1 MTNDYADALDAD
13 TWDSVRM
20 REMPAAE
27 RPRERLTRLGAPALS
42 AVELLALVIGSGGGG
57 RSSLDVAQQ
66 VFARNEGSLRRL
78 ASSPVA
84 ALRAITGVGPAK
96 AVVLHAALELGRRL
110 SAENRSTGESVS
122 GPMDV
127 YRYFAPRLEDLPVEE
142 FHVAVLDT
150 QHRLERDI
158 TVTRGLLSASLV
170 HPREVFREAIAER
183 AASIILVHNHPSGDP
198 TPSADDRKV
207 TSQLVA
213 AGRLLDIPVHDHV
226 IIGRGRY
233 ASFAE
238 SGLLG

>member
-1 MTNDYADALDAD
+1 MTDSNDVASPAL
-13 TWDSVRM
+13 RI
-20 REMPAAE
+20 RELPTAE
-27 RPRERLTRLGAPALS
+27 RPRERLTRLGASALS
-42 AVELLALVIGSGGGG
+42 AIELLALVIGSGSGGK
-57 RSSLDVAQQ
+57 SALDLAQQ
-66 VFARNEGSLRRL
+66 VLARSDGSLRRL

-84 ALRAITGVGPAK
+84 SIRAINGVGPAK

-110 SAENRSTGESVS
+110 SAESRNSGEPIS

-127 YRYFAPRLEDLPVEE
+127 YRLFAPRLEDLPVEE

-150 QHRLERDI
+150 QHHLERDV

-198 TPSADDRKV
+198 TPSVDDRKV
-207 TSQLVA
+207 TTQLVA
-213 AGRLLDIPVHDHV
+213 AGKLLDIPVHDHV